1 MYLNEHTLT
10 WVLVCNAFG
19 VLGAVV
25 GFVAFFLAYRSIRRR
40 HAKAM
45 QELHDLSDDIA
56 HDLRTP
62 LARMHAQA
70 ELAAMGEVSA
80 QELAAGVAEE
90 TTSMLELINTML
102 DLSQTGARIERSPRT
117 DVDLAAIVRQ
127 MTEFYA
133 SVAEDKG
140 VAFVLD
146 LPDGEIVRSAH
157 KAKLQQL
164 VGNLLDN
171 AVKFTPSGGT
181 VSVTLQSR
189 NGVKKLAI
197 PPSAVMQDMHGSC
210 VWVVKKDRTVER
222 RYVVRDVTEGD
233 VQFVA
238 SGLKVGETVVAD
250 GVHKVTKH
258 SIIEPVK

>member
-1 MYLNEHTLT
+1 MYLSEHTLT

-19 VLGAVV
+19 VVGALV
-25 GFVAFFLAYRSIRRR
+25 GFIAFFVAYRSIRRR

-127 MTEFYA
+127 MTDFYA
-133 SVAEDKG
+133 SVAEDKR
-140 VAFVLD
+140 VAFILD
-146 LPDGEIVRSAH
+146 LPEGEIVRSAH

-171 AVKFTPSGGT
+171 AVKFTPAGGT
-181 VSVTLQSR
+181 VSVTLSKEPETGLARLAVSDTGIGISEADQPNLFKRFWRSDASR
-189 NGVKKLAI
+189 SLPGNGLGLA
-197 PPSAVMQDMHGSC
+197 
-210 VWVVKKDRTVER
+210 VVKAIVTSYGGSVTCTSHPGVGTTF
-222 RYVVRDVTEGD
+222 VVK
-233 VQFVA
+233 
-238 SGLKVGETVVAD
+238 L
-250 GVHKVTKH
+250 
-258 SIIEPVK
+258 

>member
-1 MYLNEHTLT
+1 MYLSEHTLT

-19 VLGAVV
+19 VLGACV
-25 GFVAFFLAYRSIRRR
+25 GFVAFFFAYRSIRRR

-70 ELAAMGEVSA
+70 ELAAMGEVSVA
-80 QELAAGVAEE
+80 ELAAGVAEE
-90 TTSMLELINTML
+90 TSSMLELINTML
-102 DLSQTGARIERSPRT
+102 DLSQTGARIERSPRM

-133 SVAEDKG
+133 SVAEDKR

-146 LPDGEIVRSAH
+146 LPEGEIVRSAH

-171 AVKFTPSGGT
+171 AVKFTPAGGT
-181 VSVTLQSR
+181 VSVTLTKEPDTGLARLANLFKRFWRSDASR
-189 NGVKKLAI
+189 SLPGNGLGLA
-197 PPSAVMQDMHGSC
+197 
-210 VWVVKKDRTVER
+210 VVKAIVTSYGGSVTCTSRPGVGTTF
-222 RYVVRDVTEGD
+222 VVK
-233 VQFVA
+233 
-238 SGLKVGETVVAD
+238 L
-250 GVHKVTKH
+250 
-258 SIIEPVK
+258 

>member
-1 MYLNEHTLT
+1 MYLSENTLT

-19 VLGAVV
+19 VVGALV
-25 GFVAFFLAYRSIRRR
+25 GFIAFFLAYRSIRRR

-70 ELAAMGEVSA
+70 ELAAMGDVSA
-80 QELAAGVAEE
+80 AELAAGVAEE
-90 TTSMLELINTML
+90 TSSMLELINTML
-102 DLSQTGARIERSPRT
+102 DLSQTGARIERSPRM

-181 VSVTLQSR
+181 VSVTLTKEPETGLARLAVSDTGIGISDEDKPNLFKRFWRSDASR
-189 NGVKKLAI
+189 SLPGNGLGLA
-197 PPSAVMQDMHGSC
+197 
-210 VWVVKKDRTVER
+210 VVKAIVTSYGGSVTCTSRPGVGTTF
-222 RYVVRDVTEGD
+222 VVK
-233 VQFVA
+233 
-238 SGLKVGETVVAD
+238 L
-250 GVHKVTKH
+250 
-258 SIIEPVK
+258 

>member
-1 MYLNEHTLT
+1 MYLSEHTLT

-19 VLGAVV
+19 VVGALV
-25 GFVAFFLAYRSIRRR
+25 GFVSLFLAYRSIRRR

-133 SVAEDKG
+133 SVAEDKR

-146 LPDGEIVRSAH
+146 LPEGEIVRSAH

-181 VSVTLQSR
+181 VSVTLTKEPDTGLARLAVSDTGIGISDEDKPNLFKRFWRSDASR
-189 NGVKKLAI
+189 SLPGNGLGLA
-197 PPSAVMQDMHGSC
+197 
-210 VWVVKKDRTVER
+210 VVKAIVTSYGGTITCTSRPGVGTTF
-222 RYVVRDVTEGD
+222 VVK
-233 VQFVA
+233 
-238 SGLKVGETVVAD
+238 L
-250 GVHKVTKH
+250 
-258 SIIEPVK
+258 

>member
-45 QELHDLSDDIA
+45 LELHDLSDDIA

-133 SVAEDKG
+133 SVAEDKR

-146 LPDGEIVRSAH
+146 LPEGEIVRSAH

-171 AVKFTPSGGT
+171 AVKFTPAGGT
-181 VSVTLQSR
+181 VSVTLSKEPETGLARLAVSDTGIGISEADQPNLFKRFWRSDASR
-189 NGVKKLAI
+189 SLPGNGLGLA
-197 PPSAVMQDMHGSC
+197 
-210 VWVVKKDRTVER
+210 VVKAIVTSYGGSVTCTSRPGVGTTF
-222 RYVVRDVTEGD
+222 VVK
-233 VQFVA
+233 
-238 SGLKVGETVVAD
+238 L
-250 GVHKVTKH
+250 
-258 SIIEPVK
+258 

>member
-1 MYLNEHTLT
+1 MYLNEYTLT

-70 ELAAMGEVSA
+70 ELAAMGEVTA
-80 QELAAGVAEE
+80 EELAAGVAEE

-102 DLSQTGARIERSPRT
+102 DLSQTGARIERSPRS
-117 DVDLAAIVRQ
+117 DVDLVAIVRQ

-133 SVAEDKG
+133 SVAEDKR
-140 VAFVLD
+140 VAFILD
-146 LPDGEIVRSAH
+146 LPEGEIVRSAH

-171 AVKFTPSGGT
+171 AVKFTPTGGT
-181 VSVTLQSR
+181 VSVTLSKEPDTGLARLAVSDTGIGISEADQPNLFKRFWRSDASR
-189 NGVKKLAI
+189 SLPGNGLGLA
-197 PPSAVMQDMHGSC
+197 
-210 VWVVKKDRTVER
+210 VVKAIVTSYGGSVTCTSRPGVGTTF
-222 RYVVRDVTEGD
+222 VVK
-233 VQFVA
+233 
-238 SGLKVGETVVAD
+238 L
-250 GVHKVTKH
+250 
-258 SIIEPVK
+258 

>member
-1 MYLNEHTLT
+1 MYLSEHTLT

-19 VLGAVV
+19 VVGALV

-45 QELHDLSDDIA
+45 QELHDISDDIA

-70 ELAAMGEVSA
+70 ELAAMGDVSA
-80 QELAAGVAEE
+80 AELAAGVAEE
-90 TTSMLELINTML
+90 TSSMLELITTML
-102 DLSQTGARIERSPRT
+102 DLSQTGARIERSPRM

-181 VSVTLQSR
+181 VSVTLTKEPETGLARLAVSDTGIGISDADKPNLFKRFWRSDASR
-189 NGVKKLAI
+189 SLPGNGLGLA
-197 PPSAVMQDMHGSC
+197 
-210 VWVVKKDRTVER
+210 VVKAIVTSYGGSVTCTSRPGVGTTF
-222 RYVVRDVTEGD
+222 VVK
-233 VQFVA
+233 
-238 SGLKVGETVVAD
+238 L
-250 GVHKVTKH
+250 
-258 SIIEPVK
+258 

>member
-70 ELAAMGEVSA
+70 ELASMGEVSA

-133 SVAEDKG
+133 SVAEDKR

-146 LPDGEIVRSAH
+146 LPEGEIVRSAH

-171 AVKFTPSGGT
+171 AVKFTPAGGT
-181 VSVTLQSR
+181 VSVTLSKEPETGLARLAVSDTGIGISEADQANLFKRFWRSDASR
-189 NGVKKLAI
+189 SLPGNGLGLA
-197 PPSAVMQDMHGSC
+197 
-210 VWVVKKDRTVER
+210 VVKAIVTSYGGSVTCTSRPGVGTTF
-222 RYVVRDVTEGD
+222 VVK
-233 VQFVA
+233 
-238 SGLKVGETVVAD
+238 L
-250 GVHKVTKH
+250 
-258 SIIEPVK
+258 

>member
-133 SVAEDKG
+133 SVAEDKR

-146 LPDGEIVRSAH
+146 LPEGEIVRSAH

-171 AVKFTPSGGT
+171 AVKFTPAGGT
-181 VSVTLQSR
+181 VSVTLSKEPETGLARLAVSDTGIGISEADQPNLFKRFWRSDASR
-189 NGVKKLAI
+189 SLPGNGLGLA
-197 PPSAVMQDMHGSC
+197 
-210 VWVVKKDRTVER
+210 VVKAIVTSYGGSVTCTSRPGVGTTF
-222 RYVVRDVTEGD
+222 VVK
-233 VQFVA
+233 
-238 SGLKVGETVVAD
+238 L
-250 GVHKVTKH
+250 
-258 SIIEPVK
+258 

>member
-19 VLGAVV
+19 VLGAAV
-25 GFVAFFLAYRSIRRR
+25 GFIAFFLAYRSIRRR

-127 MTEFYA
+127 MTDFYA
-133 SVAEDKG
+133 SVAEDKR
-140 VAFVLD
+140 VAFILD

-171 AVKFTPSGGT
+171 AVKFTPAGGT
-181 VSVTLQSR
+181 VSVTLSKEPETGLARLAVSDTGIGISEADKANLFKRFWRSDASR
-189 NGVKKLAI
+189 SLPGNGLGLA
-197 PPSAVMQDMHGSC
+197 
-210 VWVVKKDRTVER
+210 VVKAIVTSYGGTVTCTSR
-222 RYVVRDVTEGD
+222 PGVGTTFVVK
-233 VQFVA
+233 
-238 SGLKVGETVVAD
+238 L
-250 GVHKVTKH
+250 
-258 SIIEPVK
+258 

>member
-1 MYLNEHTLT
+1 MYLSEHTLT

-19 VLGAVV
+19 VVGALV
-25 GFVAFFLAYRSIRRR
+25 GFVSLFLAYRSIRRR

-70 ELAAMGEVSA
+70 ELAAMGDVSA
-80 QELAAGVAEE
+80 AELAAGVAEE
-90 TTSMLELINTML
+90 TSSMLELINTML
-102 DLSQTGARIERSPRT
+102 DLSQTGARIERSPRM

-181 VSVTLQSR
+181 VSVTLTKEPETGLARLAVSDTGIGISDADKPNLFKRFWRSDASR
-189 NGVKKLAI
+189 SLPGNGLGLA
-197 PPSAVMQDMHGSC
+197 
-210 VWVVKKDRTVER
+210 VVKAI
-222 RYVVRDVTEGD
+222 VTSYGGS
-233 VQFVA
+233 VTCT
-238 SGLKVGETVVAD
+238 SRPGVGT
-250 GVHKVTKH
+250 TF
-258 SIIEPVK
+258 IVKL

>member
-1 MYLNEHTLT
+1 MYLSEHTLT

-19 VLGAVV
+19 VVGALV

-70 ELAAMGEVSA
+70 ELAAMGDVSA
-80 QELAAGVAEE
+80 AELAAGVAEE
-90 TTSMLELINTML
+90 TSSMLELINTML
-102 DLSQTGARIERSPRT
+102 DLSQTGARIERSPRM

-181 VSVTLQSR
+181 VSVTLTKEPETGLARLAVSDTGIGISDADKPNLFKRFWRSDASR
-189 NGVKKLAI
+189 SLPGNGLGLA
-197 PPSAVMQDMHGSC
+197 
-210 VWVVKKDRTVER
+210 VVKAIVTSYGGNITCTSRPGMGTTF
-222 RYVVRDVTEGD
+222 VVK
-233 VQFVA
+233 
-238 SGLKVGETVVAD
+238 L
-250 GVHKVTKH
+250 
-258 SIIEPVK
+258 

>member
-1 MYLNEHTLT
+1 MYLSEHTLT

-19 VLGAVV
+19 VVGALV
-25 GFVAFFLAYRSIRRR
+25 GFIAFFVAYRSIRRR

-70 ELAAMGEVSA
+70 ELAAMGDVSA
-80 QELAAGVAEE
+80 AELAAGVAEE
-90 TTSMLELINTML
+90 TSSMLELINTML

-133 SVAEDKG
+133 SVAEDKR

-146 LPDGEIVRSAH
+146 LPEGEIVRSAH

-171 AVKFTPSGGT
+171 AVKFTPAGGT
-181 VSVTLQSR
+181 VSVTLTKEPDTGLARLAVSDTGIGISEADQPNLFKRFWRSDASR
-189 NGVKKLAI
+189 SLPGNGLGLA
-197 PPSAVMQDMHGSC
+197 
-210 VWVVKKDRTVER
+210 VVKAIVTSYGGSVTCSSRPGVGTTF
-222 RYVVRDVTEGD
+222 VVK
-233 VQFVA
+233 
-238 SGLKVGETVVAD
+238 L
-250 GVHKVTKH
+250 
-258 SIIEPVK
+258 

>member
-19 VLGAVV
+19 VLGAAV

-127 MTEFYA
+127 MTDFYA
-133 SVAEDKG
+133 SVAEDKR
-140 VAFVLD
+140 VAFILD
-146 LPDGEIVRSAH
+146 LPEGEIVRSAH

-171 AVKFTPSGGT
+171 AVKFTPAGGT
-181 VSVTLQSR
+181 VSVTLSKEPETGLARLAVSDTGIGISEADQANLFKRFWRSDASR
-189 NGVKKLAI
+189 SLPGNGLGLA
-197 PPSAVMQDMHGSC
+197 
-210 VWVVKKDRTVER
+210 VVKAIVTSYGGTVTCTSR
-222 RYVVRDVTEGD
+222 PGVGTTFVVK
-233 VQFVA
+233 
-238 SGLKVGETVVAD
+238 L
-250 GVHKVTKH
+250 
-258 SIIEPVK
+258 

>member
-19 VLGAVV
+19 VLGAAV

-90 TTSMLELINTML
+90 TSSMLELINTML

-127 MTEFYA
+127 MTDFYA
-133 SVAEDKG
+133 SVAEDKR
-140 VAFVLD
+140 VAFILD
-146 LPDGEIVRSAH
+146 IPDGEIVRSAH

-171 AVKFTPSGGT
+171 AVKFTPAGGT
-181 VSVTLQSR
+181 VSVTLSKEPETGLARLAVSDTGIGISEADQANLFKRFWRSDASR
-189 NGVKKLAI
+189 SLPGNGLGLA
-197 PPSAVMQDMHGSC
+197 
-210 VWVVKKDRTVER
+210 VVKAIVTSYGGTVTCTSR
-222 RYVVRDVTEGD
+222 PGVGTTFVVK
-233 VQFVA
+233 
-238 SGLKVGETVVAD
+238 L
-250 GVHKVTKH
+250 
-258 SIIEPVK
+258 

>member
-1 MYLNEHTLT
+1 MYLSEHTLT

-19 VLGAVV
+19 VVGALV
-25 GFVAFFLAYRSIRRR
+25 GFVAFFIAYRSIRRR

-45 QELHDLSDDIA
+45 QELHDISDDIA

-70 ELAAMGEVSA
+70 ELAAMGDVSA
-80 QELAAGVAEE
+80 AELAAGVAEE
-90 TTSMLELINTML
+90 TSSMLELINTML
-102 DLSQTGARIERSPRT
+102 DLSQTGARIERSPRM

-140 VAFVLD
+140 VAFILD

-181 VSVTLQSR
+181 VSVTLTKEPETGLARLAVSDTGIGISDADKPNLFKRFWRSDASR
-189 NGVKKLAI
+189 SLPGNGLGLA
-197 PPSAVMQDMHGSC
+197 
-210 VWVVKKDRTVER
+210 VVKAIVTSYGGSVTCTSRPGVGTTF
-222 RYVVRDVTEGD
+222 VVK
-233 VQFVA
+233 
-238 SGLKVGETVVAD
+238 L
-250 GVHKVTKH
+250 
-258 SIIEPVK
+258 

>member
-127 MTEFYA
+127 MTDFYA
-133 SVAEDKG
+133 SVAEDKR
-140 VAFVLD
+140 VAFILD
-146 LPDGEIVRSAH
+146 IPDGEIVRSAH

-171 AVKFTPSGGT
+171 AVKFTPAGGT
-181 VSVTLQSR
+181 VSVTLSKEPETGLARLAVSDTGIGISEADQANLFKRFWRSDASR
-189 NGVKKLAI
+189 SLPGNGLGLA
-197 PPSAVMQDMHGSC
+197 
-210 VWVVKKDRTVER
+210 VVKAIVTSYGGTVTCTSR
-222 RYVVRDVTEGD
+222 PGVGTTFVVK
-233 VQFVA
+233 
-238 SGLKVGETVVAD
+238 L
-250 GVHKVTKH
+250 
-258 SIIEPVK
+258 

>member
-70 ELAAMGEVSA
+70 ELAAMGEVTA
-80 QELAAGVAEE
+80 EELAAGVAEE

-117 DVDLAAIVRQ
+117 DVDLTAIVRQ

-133 SVAEDKG
+133 SVAEDKR
-140 VAFVLD
+140 VAFILD
-146 LPDGEIVRSAH
+146 LPEGEIVRSAH

-171 AVKFTPSGGT
+171 AVKFTPTGGT
-181 VSVTLQSR
+181 VSVTLSKEPDTGLARLAVSDTGIGISEADQPNLFKRFWRSDASR
-189 NGVKKLAI
+189 SLPGNGLGLA
-197 PPSAVMQDMHGSC
+197 
-210 VWVVKKDRTVER
+210 VVKAIVTSYGGTVTCTSR
-222 RYVVRDVTEGD
+222 PGVGTTFVVK
-233 VQFVA
+233 
-238 SGLKVGETVVAD
+238 L
-250 GVHKVTKH
+250 
-258 SIIEPVK
+258 

>member
-19 VLGAVV
+19 VLGTVV

-102 DLSQTGARIERSPRT
+102 DLSQTGARIERSPRM

-133 SVAEDKG
+133 SVAEDKR

-146 LPDGEIVRSAH
+146 LPEGEIVRSAH

-171 AVKFTPSGGT
+171 AVKFTPAGGT
-181 VSVTLQSR
+181 VSVTLSKEPETGLARLAVSDTGIGISEADQPNLFKRFWRSDASR
-189 NGVKKLAI
+189 SLPGNGLGLA
-197 PPSAVMQDMHGSC
+197 
-210 VWVVKKDRTVER
+210 VVKAIVTSYGGSVTCTSRPGVGTTF
-222 RYVVRDVTEGD
+222 VVK
-233 VQFVA
+233 
-238 SGLKVGETVVAD
+238 L
-250 GVHKVTKH
+250 
-258 SIIEPVK
+258 

>member
-1 MYLNEHTLT
+1 MYLSEHTLT

-19 VLGAVV
+19 VVGALV

-70 ELAAMGEVSA
+70 ELAAMGDVSA
-80 QELAAGVAEE
+80 AELAAGVAEE
-90 TTSMLELINTML
+90 TSSMLELINTML
-102 DLSQTGARIERSPRT
+102 DLSQTGARIERSPRM

-181 VSVTLQSR
+181 VSVTLTKEPETGLARLAVSDTGIGISDEDKPNLFKRFWRSDASR
-189 NGVKKLAI
+189 SLPGNGLGLA
-197 PPSAVMQDMHGSC
+197 
-210 VWVVKKDRTVER
+210 VVKAIVTSYGGNITCTSRPGMGTTF
-222 RYVVRDVTEGD
+222 VVK
-233 VQFVA
+233 
-238 SGLKVGETVVAD
+238 L
-250 GVHKVTKH
+250 
-258 SIIEPVK
+258 

>member
-1 MYLNEHTLT
+1 MYLSEHTLT

-19 VLGAVV
+19 VVGALT

-70 ELAAMGEVSA
+70 ELAAMGDVSA
-80 QELAAGVAEE
+80 AELAAGVAEE
-90 TTSMLELINTML
+90 TSSMLELINTML
-102 DLSQTGARIERSPRT
+102 DLSQTGARIERSPRM

-140 VAFVLD
+140 VAFILD
-146 LPDGEIVRSAH
+146 LPEGEIVRSAH

-181 VSVTLQSR
+181 VSVTLTKEPDTGLARLAVSDTGIGISEEDQQNLFKRFWRSDASR
-189 NGVKKLAI
+189 SLPGNGLGLA
-197 PPSAVMQDMHGSC
+197 
-210 VWVVKKDRTVER
+210 VVKAIVTSYGGTITCTSRPGVGTTF
-222 RYVVRDVTEGD
+222 VVK
-233 VQFVA
+233 
-238 SGLKVGETVVAD
+238 L
-250 GVHKVTKH
+250 
-258 SIIEPVK
+258 

>member
-1 MYLNEHTLT
+1 MYLSEHTLT

-19 VLGAVV
+19 VVGALV

-102 DLSQTGARIERSPRT
+102 DLSQTGARIERSPRM

-171 AVKFTPSGGT
+171 AVKFTPAGGT
-181 VSVTLQSR
+181 VSVTLSKEPDTGLARLAVSDTGVGISEADQPNLFKRFWRSDASR
-189 NGVKKLAI
+189 SLPGNGLGLA
-197 PPSAVMQDMHGSC
+197 
-210 VWVVKKDRTVER
+210 VVKAIVTSYGGSVTCTSRPGVGTTF
-222 RYVVRDVTEGD
+222 VVK
-233 VQFVA
+233 
-238 SGLKVGETVVAD
+238 L
-250 GVHKVTKH
+250 
-258 SIIEPVK
+258 

>member
-1 MYLNEHTLT
+1 MYLSEHTLT

-19 VLGAVV
+19 VLGACV

-70 ELAAMGEVSA
+70 ELAAMGDVSA
-80 QELAAGVAEE
+80 AELAAGVAEE
-90 TTSMLELINTML
+90 TSSMLELINTML

-117 DVDLAAIVRQ
+117 DVDLAAVVRQ

-133 SVAEDKG
+133 SVAEDKR

-146 LPDGEIVRSAH
+146 LPEGEIVRSAH

-171 AVKFTPSGGT
+171 AVKFTPPGGT
-181 VSVTLQSR
+181 VSVTLSKEPETGLARLAVSDTGIGISEEDQPNLFKRFWRSDASR
-189 NGVKKLAI
+189 SLPGNGLGLA
-197 PPSAVMQDMHGSC
+197 
-210 VWVVKKDRTVER
+210 VVKAIVTSYGGSVTCTSRPGVGTTF
-222 RYVVRDVTEGD
+222 VVK
-233 VQFVA
+233 
-238 SGLKVGETVVAD
+238 L
-250 GVHKVTKH
+250 
-258 SIIEPVK
+258 

>member
-1 MYLNEHTLT
+1 MYLSEHTLT

-19 VLGAVV
+19 VVGALV

-70 ELAAMGEVSA
+70 ELAAMGDVSA
-80 QELAAGVAEE
+80 AELAAGVAEE
-90 TTSMLELINTML
+90 TSSMLELINTML
-102 DLSQTGARIERSPRT
+102 DLSQTGARIERSPRM

-181 VSVTLQSR
+181 VSVTLTKEPETGLARLAVSDTGIGISDEDKPNLFKRFWRSDASR
-189 NGVKKLAI
+189 SLPGNGLGLA
-197 PPSAVMQDMHGSC
+197 
-210 VWVVKKDRTVER
+210 VVKAIVTSYGGSITCTSRPGMGTTF
-222 RYVVRDVTEGD
+222 VVK
-233 VQFVA
+233 
-238 SGLKVGETVVAD
+238 L
-250 GVHKVTKH
+250 
-258 SIIEPVK
+258 

>member
-1 MYLNEHTLT
+1 MYLSEHTLT

-19 VLGAVV
+19 VVGALV

-70 ELAAMGEVSA
+70 ELAAMGDVSA
-80 QELAAGVAEE
+80 AELAAGVAEE
-90 TTSMLELINTML
+90 TSSMLELINTML
-102 DLSQTGARIERSPRT
+102 DLSQTGARIERSPRM

-140 VAFVLD
+140 VAFILD
-146 LPDGEIVRSAH
+146 LPEGEIVRSAH

-171 AVKFTPSGGT
+171 AVKFTPGGGT
-181 VSVTLQSR
+181 VSVTLTKEPETGLARLAVSDTGIGISEQDQQNLFKRFWRSDASR
-189 NGVKKLAI
+189 SLPGNGLGLA
-197 PPSAVMQDMHGSC
+197 
-210 VWVVKKDRTVER
+210 VVKAIVTSYGGSVTCTSRPGVGTTF
-222 RYVVRDVTEGD
+222 VVK
-233 VQFVA
+233 
-238 SGLKVGETVVAD
+238 L
-250 GVHKVTKH
+250 
-258 SIIEPVK
+258 

>member
-1 MYLNEHTLT
+1 MYLSEHTLT

-19 VLGAVV
+19 VVGALV

-117 DVDLAAIVRQ
+117 DVDLVAIVRQ

-133 SVAEDKG
+133 SVAEDKR

-146 LPDGEIVRSAH
+146 LPEGEIVRSAH

-171 AVKFTPSGGT
+171 AVKFTPAGGT
-181 VSVTLQSR
+181 VSVTLSKEPETGLARLAVSDTGIGISEADQPNLFKRFWRSDASR
-189 NGVKKLAI
+189 SLPGNGLGLA
-197 PPSAVMQDMHGSC
+197 
-210 VWVVKKDRTVER
+210 VVKAIVTSYGGSVTCTSRPGVGTTF
-222 RYVVRDVTEGD
+222 VVK
-233 VQFVA
+233 
-238 SGLKVGETVVAD
+238 L
-250 GVHKVTKH
+250 
-258 SIIEPVK
+258 

>member
-127 MTEFYA
+127 MTDFYA
-133 SVAEDKG
+133 SVAEDKR

-146 LPDGEIVRSAH
+146 LPEGEIVRSAH

-171 AVKFTPSGGT
+171 AVKFTPAGGT
-181 VSVTLQSR
+181 VSVTLSKEPETGLARLAVSDTGIGISESDQPNLFKRFWRSDASR
-189 NGVKKLAI
+189 SLPGNGLGLA
-197 PPSAVMQDMHGSC
+197 
-210 VWVVKKDRTVER
+210 VVKAIVTSYGGSVTCTSHPGVGTTF
-222 RYVVRDVTEGD
+222 VVK
-233 VQFVA
+233 
-238 SGLKVGETVVAD
+238 L
-250 GVHKVTKH
+250 
-258 SIIEPVK
+258 

>member
-19 VLGAVV
+19 VPGAAV

-90 TTSMLELINTML
+90 TSSMLELINTML

-127 MTEFYA
+127 MTDFYA
-133 SVAEDKG
+133 SVAEDKR
-140 VAFVLD
+140 VAFILD
-146 LPDGEIVRSAH
+146 IPDGEIVRSAH

-171 AVKFTPSGGT
+171 AVKFTPAGGT
-181 VSVTLQSR
+181 VSVTLSKEPETGLARLAVSDTGIGISEADQANLFKRFWRSDASR
-189 NGVKKLAI
+189 SLPGNGLGLA
-197 PPSAVMQDMHGSC
+197 
-210 VWVVKKDRTVER
+210 VVKAIVTSYGGTVTCTSR
-222 RYVVRDVTEGD
+222 PGVGTTFVVK
-233 VQFVA
+233 
-238 SGLKVGETVVAD
+238 L
-250 GVHKVTKH
+250 
-258 SIIEPVK
+258 

>member
-19 VLGAVV
+19 VLGAAV

-102 DLSQTGARIERSPRT
+102 DLSQTGARIERSPRM

-140 VAFVLD
+140 VAFILD
-146 LPDGEIVRSAH
+146 LPEGEIVRSAH

-171 AVKFTPSGGT
+171 AVKFTPGGGT
-181 VSVTLQSR
+181 VSVTLTKEPETGLARLAVSDTGIGISEEDQPNLFKRFWRSDASR
-189 NGVKKLAI
+189 SLPGNGLGLA
-197 PPSAVMQDMHGSC
+197 
-210 VWVVKKDRTVER
+210 VVKAIVTSYGGSVTCTSRPGVGTTF
-222 RYVVRDVTEGD
+222 VVK
-233 VQFVA
+233 
-238 SGLKVGETVVAD
+238 L
-250 GVHKVTKH
+250 
-258 SIIEPVK
+258 

>member
-1 MYLNEHTLT
+1 MYLNEHALT

-70 ELAAMGEVSA
+70 ELAAMGDVSA

-102 DLSQTGARIERSPRT
+102 DLSQTGARIERSPRA
-117 DVDLAAIVRQ
+117 DVDLAAVVRQ

-133 SVAEDKG
+133 SVAEDKR

-146 LPDGEIVRSAH
+146 LPEGEIVRSAH

-171 AVKFTPSGGT
+171 AVKFTPAGGT
-181 VSVTLQSR
+181 VSVTLSKEPDTGLARLAVSDTGIGISEADQPNLFKRFWRSDASR
-189 NGVKKLAI
+189 SLPGNGLGLA
-197 PPSAVMQDMHGSC
+197 
-210 VWVVKKDRTVER
+210 VVKAIVTSYGGSVTCTSRPGVGTTF
-222 RYVVRDVTEGD
+222 VVK
-233 VQFVA
+233 
-238 SGLKVGETVVAD
+238 L
-250 GVHKVTKH
+250 
-258 SIIEPVK
+258 

>member
-1 MYLNEHTLT
+1 MYLSEHTLT

-19 VLGAVV
+19 VVGALV

-45 QELHDLSDDIA
+45 QELHDISDDIA

-70 ELAAMGEVSA
+70 ELAAMGDVSA
-80 QELAAGVAEE
+80 AELAAGVAEE
-90 TTSMLELINTML
+90 TSSMLELINTML
-102 DLSQTGARIERSPRT
+102 DLSQTGARIERSPRM

-181 VSVTLQSR
+181 VSVTLTKEPETGLARLAVSDTGIGISDADKPNLFKRFWRSDASR
-189 NGVKKLAI
+189 SLPGNGLGLA
-197 PPSAVMQDMHGSC
+197 
-210 VWVVKKDRTVER
+210 VVKAIVTSYGGSVTCTSRPGVGTTF
-222 RYVVRDVTEGD
+222 VVK
-233 VQFVA
+233 
-238 SGLKVGETVVAD
+238 L
-250 GVHKVTKH
+250 
-258 SIIEPVK
+258 

>member
-19 VLGAVV
+19 VLGAAV

-80 QELAAGVAEE
+80 QELATGVAEE

-102 DLSQTGARIERSPRT
+102 DLSQTGARIERSPRM

-181 VSVTLQSR
+181 VSVTLTKEPETGLARLAVSDTGIGISDEDKPNLFKRFWRSDASR
-189 NGVKKLAI
+189 SLPGNGLGLA
-197 PPSAVMQDMHGSC
+197 
-210 VWVVKKDRTVER
+210 VVKAI
-222 RYVVRDVTEGD
+222 VTSYGGS
-233 VQFVA
+233 VTCT
-238 SGLKVGETVVAD
+238 SRPGVGT
-250 GVHKVTKH
+250 TF
-258 SIIEPVK
+258 IVKL

>member
-1 MYLNEHTLT
+1 MYLSEHTLT
-10 WVLVCNAFG
+10 WVLVCNALG
-19 VLGAVV
+19 VVGALV

-80 QELAAGVAEE
+80 EELAAGVAEE
-90 TTSMLELINTML
+90 TSSMLELINTML
-102 DLSQTGARIERSPRT
+102 DLSQTGARIERSPRM

-181 VSVTLQSR
+181 VSVTLTKEPETGLARLAVSDTGIGISDEDKPNLFKRFWRSDASR
-189 NGVKKLAI
+189 SLPGNGLGLA
-197 PPSAVMQDMHGSC
+197 
-210 VWVVKKDRTVER
+210 VVKAIVTSYGGNITCTSRPGMGTTF
-222 RYVVRDVTEGD
+222 VVK
-233 VQFVA
+233 
-238 SGLKVGETVVAD
+238 L
-250 GVHKVTKH
+250 
-258 SIIEPVK
+258 

>member
-1 MYLNEHTLT
+1 MYLSEHTLT

-19 VLGAVV
+19 VVGALV

-102 DLSQTGARIERSPRT
+102 DLSQTGARIERSPRM

-181 VSVTLQSR
+181 VSVTLTKEPETGLARLAVSDTGIGISDEDKPNLFKRFWRSDASR
-189 NGVKKLAI
+189 SLPGNGLGLA
-197 PPSAVMQDMHGSC
+197 
-210 VWVVKKDRTVER
+210 VVKAI
-222 RYVVRDVTEGD
+222 VTSYGGS
-233 VQFVA
+233 VTCT
-238 SGLKVGETVVAD
+238 SRPGVGT
-250 GVHKVTKH
+250 TF
-258 SIIEPVK
+258 IVKL

>member
-1 MYLNEHTLT
+1 MYLSEHTLT

-19 VLGAVV
+19 VVGALV

-133 SVAEDKG
+133 SVAEDKR
-140 VAFVLD
+140 VAFILD
-146 LPDGEIVRSAH
+146 LPEGEIVRSAH

-171 AVKFTPSGGT
+171 AVKFTPAGGT
-181 VSVTLQSR
+181 VSVTLSKEPETGLARLAVSDTGIGISEADQPNLFKRFWRSDASR
-189 NGVKKLAI
+189 SLPGNGLGLA
-197 PPSAVMQDMHGSC
+197 
-210 VWVVKKDRTVER
+210 VVKAIVTSYGGSVTCTSHPGVGTTF
-222 RYVVRDVTEGD
+222 VVK
-233 VQFVA
+233 
-238 SGLKVGETVVAD
+238 L
-250 GVHKVTKH
+250 
-258 SIIEPVK
+258 

>member
-1 MYLNEHTLT
+1 MYLSEHTLT

-19 VLGAVV
+19 VVGALV
-25 GFVAFFLAYRSIRRR
+25 GFVALFLAYRSIRRR

-70 ELAAMGEVSA
+70 ELAAMGEVTA

-102 DLSQTGARIERSPRT
+102 DLSQTGARIERSPRM

-127 MTEFYA
+127 MTDFYA
-133 SVAEDKG
+133 SVAEDKR

-146 LPDGEIVRSAH
+146 LPEGEIVRSAH

-181 VSVTLQSR
+181 VSVTLTKEPETGLARLAVSDTGIGISDADKPNLFKRFWRSDASR
-189 NGVKKLAI
+189 SLPGNGLGLA
-197 PPSAVMQDMHGSC
+197 
-210 VWVVKKDRTVER
+210 VVKAIVTSYGGSVTCTSHPGVGTTF
-222 RYVVRDVTEGD
+222 VVK
-233 VQFVA
+233 
-238 SGLKVGETVVAD
+238 L
-250 GVHKVTKH
+250 
-258 SIIEPVK
+258 

>member
-1 MYLNEHTLT
+1 MYLSEHTLT

-19 VLGAVV
+19 VVGALV
-25 GFVAFFLAYRSIRRR
+25 GFVSLFLAYRSIRRR

-70 ELAAMGEVSA
+70 ELAAMGDVSA
-80 QELAAGVAEE
+80 AELAAGVAEE
-90 TTSMLELINTML
+90 TSSMLELINTML
-102 DLSQTGARIERSPRT
+102 DLSQTGARIERSPRM

-171 AVKFTPSGGT
+171 AVKFTPAGGT
-181 VSVTLQSR
+181 VSVTLTKEPETGLARLAVSDTGIGISDEDKPNLFKRFWRSDASR
-189 NGVKKLAI
+189 SLPGNGLGLA
-197 PPSAVMQDMHGSC
+197 
-210 VWVVKKDRTVER
+210 VVKAI
-222 RYVVRDVTEGD
+222 VTSYGGS
-233 VQFVA
+233 VTCT
-238 SGLKVGETVVAD
+238 SRPGVGT
-250 GVHKVTKH
+250 TF
-258 SIIEPVK
+258 IVKL

>member
-1 MYLNEHTLT
+1 MYLSEHTLT

-19 VLGAVV
+19 VVGALV

-133 SVAEDKG
+133 SVVEDKR
-140 VAFVLD
+140 VAFILD
-146 LPDGEIVRSAH
+146 LPEGEIVRSAH

-171 AVKFTPSGGT
+171 AVKFTPAGGT
-181 VSVTLQSR
+181 VSVTLSKEPETGLARLAVSDTGIGISEADQPNLFKRFWRSDASR
-189 NGVKKLAI
+189 SLPGNGLGLA
-197 PPSAVMQDMHGSC
+197 
-210 VWVVKKDRTVER
+210 VVKAI
-222 RYVVRDVTEGD
+222 VTSYGGS
-233 VQFVA
+233 VTCT
-238 SGLKVGETVVAD
+238 SRPGVGT
-250 GVHKVTKH
+250 TF
-258 SIIEPVK
+258 IVKL

>member
-1 MYLNEHTLT
+1 MYLSEHTLT

-19 VLGAVV
+19 VVGALV

-45 QELHDLSDDIA
+45 QELHDLTDDIA

-70 ELAAMGEVSA
+70 ELAAMGDVSA
-80 QELAAGVAEE
+80 AELAAGVAEE
-90 TTSMLELINTML
+90 TSSMLELINTML
-102 DLSQTGARIERSPRT
+102 DLSQTGARIERSPRM

-181 VSVTLQSR
+181 VSVTLTKEPETGLARLAVSDTGIGISDEDKPNLFKRFWRSDASR
-189 NGVKKLAI
+189 SLPGNGLGLA
-197 PPSAVMQDMHGSC
+197 
-210 VWVVKKDRTVER
+210 VVKAI
-222 RYVVRDVTEGD
+222 VTSYGGS
-233 VQFVA
+233 VTCT
-238 SGLKVGETVVAD
+238 SRPGVGT
-250 GVHKVTKH
+250 TF
-258 SIIEPVK
+258 IVKL